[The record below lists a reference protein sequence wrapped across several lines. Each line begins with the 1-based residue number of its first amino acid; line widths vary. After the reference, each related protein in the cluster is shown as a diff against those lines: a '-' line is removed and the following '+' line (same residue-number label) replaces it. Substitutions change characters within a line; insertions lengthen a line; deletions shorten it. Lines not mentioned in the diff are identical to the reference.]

1 MFTNDGFYLEPRQH
15 EDLSFSKISD
25 EQGGDLRGCPVRSEQ
40 LPHGTYQ
47 CLHSDPTDYPPAAT
61 QPTPLLPVYM
71 STGDAAALPTSTPYP
86 TGWNFDKAVGG
97 SCTNVPQTWNQAGAV
112 CSDCVGTSNHDYLS
126 TDMTQGC
133 GYLQGFLDYSSQF
146 TPEQVTWP
154 DLSRVPFQPSPALLQ
169 QQRQQQQQSVG
180 NADTVVLPQGP
191 SKPSTGART
200 GKTAFPFTV
209 GGSELMLCPGFPQA
223 CVGEYQGDAETKPP
237 FSYITLIAS
246 AIMSAKDQRATLI
259 VPIPRPYSWQNS
271 IRHALSFNDCF
282 TRVPRPSGETGKG
295 SYWTL
300 HSGALSMF
308 ENGSSIRRNRKFV
321 DETRVRRTC
330 GAGVVRSSAGGK
342 FATPVA
348 EGTAFN
354 ELAAISKVGLEDSTE
369 ASGHTFSRTKA
380 DSSPFDQDMP
390 VLPES
395 GSAIYSAII
404 TPVTNVP
411 DLQMN

>member
-15 EDLSFSKISD
+15 EELSFSKISD

-71 STGDAAALPTSTPYP
+71 PTGDAAVLPTSTPYP
-86 TGWNFDKAVGG
+86 AGWNFDKAVGG
-97 SCTNVPQTWNQAGAV
+97 SCTNVPRTWNQAGAV

-133 GYLQGFLDYSSQF
+133 GYLQGFPDYSRHS

-154 DLSRVPFQPSPALLQ
+154 DLSQVPFQPSPALLQ
-169 QQRQQQQQSVG
+169 QQQQSVG
-180 NADTVVLPQGP
+180 NADTVGLPQGT
-191 SKPSTGART
+191 SKPSTGTRT

-246 AIMSAKDQRATLI
+246 AIMSAKDQRATLSEI
-259 VPIPRPYSWQNS
+259 YAWIM
-271 IRHALSFNDCF
+271 
-282 TRVPRPSGETGKG
+282 
-295 SYWTL
+295 L
-300 HSGALSMF
+300 HFAYYRR
-308 ENGSSIRRNRKFV
+308 NIRR
-321 DETRVRRTC
+321 
-330 GAGVVRSSAGGK
+330 
-342 FATPVA
+342 
-348 EGTAFN
+348 
-354 ELAAISKVGLEDSTE
+354 
-369 ASGHTFSRTKA
+369 
-380 DSSPFDQDMP
+380 
-390 VLPES
+390 
-395 GSAIYSAII
+395 
-404 TPVTNVP
+404 
-411 DLQMN
+411 